1 MSKPRVKL
9 VEGKQNDE
17 RVYYSI
23 AEVSDTLG
31 VKPHVLRYWE
41 QEFDSLRPKRT
52 PRGVRRYRKDDIDL
66 LKRIKQLVW
75 SEGYTVDGANKRLAE
90 ERKGEAKPRNSA
102 EILRR
107 IDEVEQRLWN
117 IFDTLDSEI

>member
-1 MSKPRVKL
+1 MSKPRAKL
-9 VEGKQNDE
+9 VRDKQKDE

-23 AEVSDTLG
+23 AEVSDMLG
-31 VKPHVLRYWE
+31 VKQHVLRYWE
-41 QEFDSLRPKRT
+41 QEFGSLRPKRT
-52 PRGVRRYRKDDIDL
+52 PRGVRRYRKDDIEL

-75 SEGYTVDGANKRLAE
+75 TEGYTVDGANKRLVE

-107 IDEVEQRLWN
+107 IDEVEQRLWK

>member
-1 MSKPRVKL
+1 MSKPRAKL
-9 VEGKQNDE
+9 VQNKQKDE

-23 AEVSDTLG
+23 AEVSDMLG
-31 VKPHVLRYWE
+31 VKQHVLRYWE
-41 QEFDSLRPKRT
+41 QEFSSLRPKRT
-52 PRGVRRYRKDDIDL
+52 PRGVRRYRKEDIEL

-75 SEGYTVDGANKRLAE
+75 TEGYTVDGANKRLAE

-107 IDEVEQRLWN
+107 IDEVEQRLWK

>member
-9 VEGKQNDE
+9 VKGEQKDE

-23 AEVSDTLG
+23 AEVSDTLE

-52 PRGVRRYRKDDIDL
+52 PRGVRRYRKDDIEL

-75 SEGYTVDGANKRLAE
+75 TEGYTVDGANKRLAE

-117 IFDTLDSEI
+117 IFDTLDSEV

>member
-1 MSKPRVKL
+1 MSKARVKL
-9 VEGKQNDE
+9 VEGEQKNE

-23 AEVSDTLG
+23 AEVSNILD

-52 PRGVRRYRKDDIDL
+52 PRGVRRYRKDDIEL

-75 SEGYTVDGANKRLAE
+75 TEGYTVDGANKRLAE
-90 ERKGEAKPRNSA
+90 ERKGEAKPRNSS

-117 IFDTLDSEI
+117 IFDTLDSEM

>member
-1 MSKPRVKL
+1 MSKPRPKL
-9 VEGKQNDE
+9 ARDKQKDE

-23 AEVSDTLG
+23 AEVSDMLG

-41 QEFDSLRPKRT
+41 QEFGAVRPKRT
-52 PRGVRRYRKDDIDL
+52 PRGVRRYRKEDIEL

-75 SEGYTVDGANKRLAE
+75 NEGYTVEGARKRLAE

>member
-9 VEGKQNDE
+9 VKGEQKDE

-23 AEVSDTLG
+23 AEVSDTLE

-52 PRGVRRYRKDDIDL
+52 PRGVRRYRKDDIEL

-75 SEGYTVDGANKRLAE
+75 TEGYTVDGANKRLAE

>member
-9 VEGKQNDE
+9 VKGEQKDE

-52 PRGVRRYRKDDIDL
+52 PRGVRRYRKDDIEL

-75 SEGYTVDGANKRLAE
+75 TEGYTVDGANKRLAE

>member
-1 MSKPRVKL
+1 MSKPRPKL
-9 VEGKQNDE
+9 ARDKQKDE

-23 AEVSDTLG
+23 AEVSDMLG
-31 VKPHVLRYWE
+31 VKQHVLRYWE
-41 QEFDSLRPKRT
+41 QEFSSLRPKRT
-52 PRGVRRYRKDDIDL
+52 PRGVRRYRKDDVEL

-75 SEGYTVDGANKRLAE
+75 TEGYTVDGANKRLAE
-90 ERKGEAKPRNSA
+90 ERRGEAKPRNSA

-117 IFDTLDSEI
+117 IFDALDSEI

>member
-1 MSKPRVKL
+1 MSKQRVKL
-9 VEGKQNDE
+9 VKSNKKDE

-23 AEVSDTLG
+23 AEVSDMLA
-31 VKPHVLRYWE
+31 VKQHVLRYWE

-52 PRGVRRYRKDDIDL
+52 PRGVRRYRKDDIEL

-75 SEGYTVDGANKRLAE
+75 TEGYTVDGANKRLVE
-90 ERKGEAKPRNSA
+90 EQKGEAKPRNSA

-117 IFDTLDSEI
+117 ILDTIDSEI